1 MRLPWD
7 SRTSAWI
14 AILSL
19 PFSSLK
25 VGNSQLASFLM
36 FSGVASGSNQVPGH
50 GASLSMMRLTLT
62 SPTFQVLMGVRPPL
76 PGRNLTRFHGGR
88 QTGLANF
95 EVDIHPG
102 SERPVPRDA
111 SRGQAAR

>member
-1 MRLPWD
+1 MQVSTTMRLSWD

-36 FSGVASGSNQVPGH
+36 FSGLASGSNQVPGH

-62 SPTFQVLMGVRPPL
+62 SPIFQVLIGSTSAA
-76 PGRNLTRFHGGR
+76 GRNLTRFNGGR
-88 QTGLANF
+88 QRDSGGDLADGLAM
-95 EVDIHPG
+95 ED
-102 SERPVPRDA
+102 R
-111 SRGQAAR
+111 AAD